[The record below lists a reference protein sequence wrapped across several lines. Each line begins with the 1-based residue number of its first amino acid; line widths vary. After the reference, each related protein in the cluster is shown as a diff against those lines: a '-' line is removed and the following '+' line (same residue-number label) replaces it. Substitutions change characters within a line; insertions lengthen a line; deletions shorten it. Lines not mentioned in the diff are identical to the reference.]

1 LLWVRATQKEESTA
15 ERVFA
20 AVYQN
25 YRKLIKR
32 TSLLA
37 FTNGLGVGIF
47 TNPGQVPFK
56 VCTC

>member
-1 LLWVRATQKEESTA
+1 M
-15 ERVFA
+15 FA